1 MNAYM
6 CIKKLS
12 STNNENAEVR
22 VYRLKKTSRVT
33 TKTTKN
39 NESLYL
45 LSGLK
50 CTVYTTKDQLPITDT
65 ESNHSLLIL
74 IVLKHVQGV

>member
-1 MNAYM
+1 M

-50 CTVYTTKDQLPITDT
+50 CTAVYATKDQLPIIDT